1 VLEARREPVITSRRP
16 TEEDRPLLTV
26 APRQL
31 VTEVRLPVPSYA
43 SVYLRAAQSHV
54 FSFR

>member
-1 VLEARREPVITSRRP
+1 VITSRRP
-16 TEEDRPLLTV
+16 TEADRPLLTV

-43 SVYLRAAQSHV
+43 SVYLRAAQSHI

>member
-1 VLEARREPVITSRRP
+1 VITSRRP
-16 TEEDRPLLTV
+16 TKEDRPLLTV
-26 APRQL
+26 APPQL

-43 SVYLRAAQSHV
+43 SDYLRAAQSHV